1 MPEIPKNG
9 IILLDAILAN
19 LSGGNVKL
27 QHWRRYEL
35 INLTPL
41 IKFIRQSFRLM
52 ISPACTAA
60 ADCDCSAA
68 GVLHNR
74 IGTVAPGS
82 PGLGNL
88 PGPRPG
94 CCQHLQHSFA

>member
-35 INLTPL
+35 I
-41 IKFIRQSFRLM
+41 K
-52 ISPACTAA
+52 SP
-60 ADCDCSAA
+60 S
-68 GVLHNR
+68 
-74 IGTVAPGS
+74 
-82 PGLGNL
+82 GL
-88 PGPRPG
+88 
-94 CCQHLQHSFA
+94 